1 MKKKL
6 LSLVMAAAM
15 VLGLAACGSSSDT
28 ADTSGSD
35 DSASSTAAFKI
46 GTIGPLTGENAIY
59 GLAVAQGAKIA
70 VEEINASDSSIKF
83 ELQSE
88 DDVADGETSVNAYN
102 NLMDW
107 GMQLLV
113 GPTTTRCPPRR
124 SPR

>member
-15 VLGLAACGSSSDT
+15 VLGLAACGSS
-28 ADTSGSD
+28 ADTTDTGSD
-35 DSASSTAAFKI
+35 DSASGTTFKI

-59 GLAVAQGAKIA
+59 GLAVANGAKIA

-83 ELQSE
+83 ELQSQ

-102 NLMDW
+102 KLMD
-107 GMQLLV
+107 LSLIHI
-113 GPTTTRCPPRR
+113 
-124 SPR
+124 